1 MDLESNAHS
10 IVVTD
15 LDVTTTVSP
24 FAKRPTHYDVELQTS
39 SEKIF
44 FRFFFLISRLTS
56 VDVETMKVIEVKDA
70 VKKYRSGKETNLVL
84 DGFSMSVER
93 GTM

>member
-1 MDLESNAHS
+1 
-10 IVVTD
+10 
-15 LDVTTTVSP
+15 
-24 FAKRPTHYDVELQTS
+24 
-39 SEKIF
+39 
-44 FRFFFLISRLTS
+44 
-56 VDVETMKVIEVKDA
+56 MKVIEVKDA